1 MKINQ
6 ESFDRVQI
14 ALDDIIAG
22 CEVEDDFNEWEDV
35 ASSSISAVLEEL
47 NEDQTEMT
55 CAAFRKYISD
65 TVGTNRNLA
74 LGVRAALIRALEET
88 LDYLGEPEEP
98 DEDEDDF
105 EEYNSDMAYINT
117 LKSELEF
124 TKNMEVCV

>member
-1 MKINQ
+1 MSINA
-6 ESFDRVQI
+6 ESMERVQV

-35 ASSSISAVLEEL
+35 ASSSVSAVLEEL

-55 CAAFRKYISD
+55 CAAFRRYISN
-65 TVGTNRNLA
+65 TAGTNRNLE

-88 LDYLGEPEEP
+88 LDYLGEPEVL
-98 DEDEDDF
+98 DEDEEDF
-105 EEYNSDMAYINT
+105 EEYDSDMAYINT
-117 LKSELEF
+117 LKSELEL

>member
-22 CEVEDDFNEWEDV
+22 CEVEDDYNEWEDV
-35 ASSSISAVLEEL
+35 ASSSVSAVLEEL

>member
-1 MKINQ
+1 MSINT
-6 ESFDRVQI
+6 ESMEREQT

-35 ASSSISAVLEEL
+35 ASSSVSAVLEEL

-55 CAAFRKYISD
+55 CEAFRKYIRD

-98 DEDEDDF
+98 DEDEEDF
-105 EEYNSDMAYINT
+105 EEYDSDMAYINT
-117 LKSELEF
+117 LKSELDI
-124 TKNMEVCV
+124 TRRMGVA